1 MPAITSMG
9 IGSGLDIRGLV
20 DDLVEAERAP
30 TQNRID
36 RNSSRA
42 EDQLSAM
49 GTLKGLIGQMQDG
62 LSDLRS
68 RSAFQSR
75 TAESSAESV
84 FTASAS
90 RQAAEGAYTVQ
101 VEELAKAHRIASREF
116 EDGAG
121 TEMGSGTLELSL
133 GEESFQVEV
142 PEGADSLAE
151 IRDAI
156 NTALDNPGITASIIN
171 TAEGARLTLTSQ
183 ETGADNLIAVSV
195 DADDPGSKLESLAF
209 DPESDPEDTPM
220 NEVRAAQDALV
231 FIDDFA
237 VTSSNNTL
245 DGVIDGVTL
254 NLESA
259 DPGEVHVLGINEDR
273 ETGRASVEQFVAS
286 YNELVS
292 QIRALADA
300 DPEEGTSGPLTGD
313 STARTL
319 ISQMRNAINTSVDTG
334 ADFSS
339 LAGLGIVTRDDG
351 TLEVDEERLDSAIAN
366 DYDAVGNLFAGEGG
380 LANAVDSVARSYTQS
395 GGILDSR
402 TRSLENRLQDLGN
415 QQERLD
421 RRMARVES
429 RYISQFTAMDQ
440 LVAQL
445 QETSSFLDQQLGNM
459 PINNR

>member
-36 RNSSRA
+36 RNAERA
-42 EDQLSAM
+42 QDQLSAM
-49 GTLKGLIGQMQDG
+49 GTLKGLISQMQDG

-75 TAESSAESV
+75 TAESSAEDV
-84 FTASAS
+84 FTVSAT
-90 RQAAEGAYTVQ
+90 RQAVEGAFTVQ
-101 VEELAKAHRIASREF
+101 VEELAQSHRIASREF
-116 EDGAG
+116 ADGAG
-121 TEMGSGTLELSL
+121 TEMGSGTLTLSL
-133 GEESFQVEV
+133 GNDSFQLAV
-142 PEGADSLAE
+142 PEGADSLAQ

-156 NTALDNPGITASIIN
+156 NVAPDNPGITASIIN

-183 ETGADNLIAVSV
+183 ETGADNVISVSV
-195 DADDPGSKLESLAF
+195 DADQGGSPLEDLAF
-209 DPESDPEDTPM
+209 DPSLDPEDNPM
-220 NEVRAAQDALV
+220 SQVREAQDALV

-254 NLESA
+254 NLRDS
-259 DPGEVHVLGINEDR
+259 DPGEVHNLVIAEDR
-273 ETGRASVEQFVAS
+273 AQGRESVEQFVAS
-286 YNELVS
+286 YNELIS

-319 ISQMRNAINTSVDTG
+319 VSQMRNAINSSVDTG

-351 TLEVDEERLDSAIAN
+351 TLEINDERLDEAISN
-366 DYDAVGNLFAGEGG
+366 NYDAVGNLFAGEGG
-380 LANAVDSVARSYTQS
+380 LANAVDTVARSYTQS

-402 TRSLENRLQDLGN
+402 SRSLENRLQDLGN

-445 QETSSFLDQQLGNM
+445 QETSSFLDQQLGNL
-459 PINNR
+459 PFNNR